1 MPKRNTKVPVYDRN
15 EMQLMIDLAENADTN
30 DRTLA
35 IVCMAHIEDAL
46 AELFR
51 ANLEA
56 YSAEMEKDLFSP
68 GGSAPLSTFRNKVV
82 MAEALGLLYPEFAR
96 ELQRMATIRNRFA
109 HHLTVDSFE
118 HEQVRDHVDQLHSL
132 RDVVLLVSA
141 ALVVPTP
148 QMTEPTRRRRFGYSA
163 VVAALALNGEETVV
177 IDRINL
183 MHRLS

>member
-1 MPKRNTKVPVYDRN
+1 MPKKSRKVQVYNRN
-15 EMQLMIDLAENADTN
+15 EMQLMIDLAENADTD

-46 AELFR
+46 AELLR

-56 YSAEMEKDLFSP
+56 YSAEMEKELFSP

-82 MAEALGLLYPEFAR
+82 MAKALGLLYPDFAR
-96 ELQRMATIRNRFA
+96 ELERMATIRNRFA

-132 RDVVLLVSA
+132 REVALLVSA
-141 ALVVPTP
+141 ALILPTP
-148 QMTEPTRRRRFGYSA
+148 QMTNPTLRRRFCYSA
-163 VVAALALNGEETVV
+163 VVAALALNGEETVM

-183 MHRLS
+183 LHRLS